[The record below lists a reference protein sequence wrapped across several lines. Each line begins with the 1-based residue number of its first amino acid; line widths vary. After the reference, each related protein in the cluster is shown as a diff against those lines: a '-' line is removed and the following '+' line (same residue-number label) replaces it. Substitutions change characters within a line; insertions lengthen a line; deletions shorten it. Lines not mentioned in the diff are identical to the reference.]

1 MNEDR
6 DTRIRRLRMRSM
18 RRGIREMDLI
28 LIAFSDEALG
38 GMSEDELSLYDAFLS
53 ENDHDLYLWIAGQ
66 TPAPARFGPLVQ
78 RISAIATGLT
88 RPA

>member
-1 MNEDR
+1 
-6 DTRIRRLRMRSM
+6 M

-28 LIAFSDEALG
+28 LIAFSDEALDD
-38 GMSEDELSLYDAFLS
+38 MSEPELLLYDALLS

-66 TPAPARFGPLVQ
+66 TAAPAKYCAIVEQ
-78 RISAIATGLT
+78 ISSIAEGLT